1 MFNSTVSDIGPCFF
15 IMCKTYSK
23 DQTCDVLGLLYIGF
37 MLNIFL
43 NRVVELLRQDIML
56 LVRKQKKK
64 LR

>member
-1 MFNSTVSDIGPCFF
+1 MFNSTVSDVGSCFS
-15 IMCKTYSK
+15 IMCKKHSK
-23 DQTCDVLGLLYIGF
+23 DQTCDILGLLYISL

-43 NRVVELLRQDIML
+43 NRVVELLKQDIMP